1 MKKQL
6 ITAALTAA
14 LLLAACGVEG
24 KLDDAAAAMKE
35 EKYVKAINLYED
47 VLESDNSNIEAWKG
61 LIKASLLD
69 GRGDNAQKYYE
80 EAKGVLDSD
89 DFRELKRQR
98 EKIEKETLQ
107 SLDAIRTAILT
118 TMMDPEM
125 INRDDYDQVYRAWS
139 ENKVS
144 LSELDSNTDWKRYT
158 RSIYNLLGVR
168 KCTDLT
174 EDLLIYGEK
183 EAEIAFRF
191 TDINRVKVWIEGYE
205 DELYAE

>member
-6 ITAALTAA
+6 ITAALTAS